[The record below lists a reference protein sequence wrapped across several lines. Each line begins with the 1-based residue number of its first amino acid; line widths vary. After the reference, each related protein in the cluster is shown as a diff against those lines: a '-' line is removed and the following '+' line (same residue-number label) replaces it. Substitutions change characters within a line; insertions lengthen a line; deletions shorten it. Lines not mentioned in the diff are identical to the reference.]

1 MGLSLSNAMSQNDY
15 GAWALPAVLAPTGI
29 TLARANVMVGL
40 VLEDY
45 KFMTTNAPQHQ
56 GTWKRQVLLLKFWR
70 IHSQPRA
77 TEGGQRKR
85 KRE

>member
-15 GAWALPAVLAPTGI
+15 GAWALPAVLAPTVI

-45 KFMTTNAPQHQ
+45 MT
-56 GTWKRQVLLLKFWR
+56 LLTSWCLN
-70 IHSQPRA
+70 ILS
-77 TEGGQRKR
+77 
-85 KRE
+85 